1 MEDIKKEKK
10 NSFFKGVAVA
20 TIVVGTI
27 LTAFYSIL
35 MISEAKRYRERID
48 EIVKV
53 TEAAQEEG
61 GDLISEEFIQ
71 KSNLIYNG
79 ILKEF
84 YFDTDI
90 DTGKMHDLMY
100 KAIVSSLG
108 DKYAE
113 YYTKEEMDELMQGA
127 EGSYSGIGSY

>member
-84 YFDTDI
+84 YCLFHEIHYSSLRLDI
-90 DTGKMHDLMY
+90 DY
-100 KAIVSSLG
+100 FS
-108 DKYAE
+108 
-113 YYTKEEMDELMQGA
+113 TKHF
-127 EGSYSGIGSY
+127 